1 MAVKIRLKRM
11 GAKKRPFYR
20 IVVADARSPRDGRFI
35 ELVGHYD
42 PLKDP
47 SVVKFDEERIRHW
60 MGTGAKPSDAVR
72 ELLEREGLLP
82 ATPHPVRTKKAPAE
96 AVAAAA
102 AAPTAAPAAEV
113 APESEAPAAE
123 SEAPAVEA
131 EAPAVEAEAPAV
143 EAEAPAV
150 ESEAPA
156 VESEAPAVEAEAP
169 AVEAEAPAVEAEA
182 PAVEAEAPAVEAAEV
197 SEDSTPDPEPA
208 AETADL
214 APDEG

>member
-102 AAPTAAPAAEV
+102 PAPTAAPAAEV
-113 APESEAPAAE
+113 APESAAEAPAAE
-123 SEAPAVEA
+123 AEASAVEA
-131 EAPAVEAEAPAV
+131 
-143 EAEAPAV
+143 
-150 ESEAPA
+150 
-156 VESEAPAVEAEAP
+156 EAPAVEAEAP

-182 PAVEAEAPAVEAAEV
+182 PAVEAEAPAVEAEEPAVEAEEPAAEAGAPAVEAEEV
-197 SEDSTPDPEPA
+197 SEESTPDPEPA